1 MDVPGI
7 DPDEVAKIV
16 AIAGKRRLV
25 FQLASPSLTELSLTY
40 VRMSVNI
47 QEGLQLFT
55 THARTFWQ
63 KWRCWPL
70 VVWRV
75 PPVRTASN
83 FSYQWSCNCTK
94 HSEST
99 LRHYSDCPWRK
110 RTEISLGHHV
120 QPDYEA
126 HPTSHPIKRYLLLG
140 TKRQELQPNHLP

>member
-40 VRMSVNI
+40 VRMSVHI

-63 KWRCWPL
+63 K
-70 VVWRV
+70 
-75 PPVRTASN
+75 
-83 FSYQWSCNCTK
+83 
-94 HSEST
+94 
-99 LRHYSDCPWRK
+99 
-110 RTEISLGHHV
+110 
-120 QPDYEA
+120 
-126 HPTSHPIKRYLLLG
+126 
-140 TKRQELQPNHLP
+140 